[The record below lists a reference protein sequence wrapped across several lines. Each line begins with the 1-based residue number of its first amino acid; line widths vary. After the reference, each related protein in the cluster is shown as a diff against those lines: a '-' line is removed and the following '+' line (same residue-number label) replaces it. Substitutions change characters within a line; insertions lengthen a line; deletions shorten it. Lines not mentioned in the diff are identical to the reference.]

1 MVGISRGPGE
11 IACSYRLGN
20 GDLSTGF
27 RHVRERVAEPD
38 EKSGSTDSSHRLA
51 SQTSE
56 PKHVGHA
63 VSHLYE
69 GRGYQWHGHDP
80 KIADDAPLCEI
91 CYFFIKYVIVQNYIM
106 HLNTLSICT
115 QRVCENMKKV
125 NGFVEKCVQR

>member
-91 CYFFIKYVIVQNYIM
+91 CYFFHKVRNCSKLYYAFKYFKYLYTKSLRKYEKSQR
-106 HLNTLSICT
+106 IC
-115 QRVCENMKKV
+115 
-125 NGFVEKCVQR
+125 